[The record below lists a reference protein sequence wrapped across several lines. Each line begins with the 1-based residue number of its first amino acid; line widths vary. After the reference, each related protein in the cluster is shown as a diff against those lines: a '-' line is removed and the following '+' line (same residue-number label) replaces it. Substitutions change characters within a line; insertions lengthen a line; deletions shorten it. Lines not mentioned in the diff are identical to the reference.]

1 MAAAVSVSQRREER
15 VRSLNT
21 PRQKGSLYQQPVT
34 VSITEALS
42 LGHRVT
48 SLDTRAILLRNNDG
62 GEVVLLV
69 LVLVV
74 CVCVGGRG
82 GDLDLSVPLS
92 PLSKVKPHKYKESC
106 STGATT
112 TATTITTTIATTTRV
127 PQEKLLCF
135 TLLTIW

>member
-15 VRSLNT
+15 VRSLNA
-21 PRQKGSLYQQPVT
+21 PRQKSSLYQQPVS

-42 LGHRVT
+42 LGHRLT

-74 CVCVGGRG
+74 CACVLGR
-82 GDLDLSVPLS
+82 DLDLSVPLS
-92 PLSKVKPHKYKESC
+92 PLLKVKPHKYKESC
-106 STGATT
+106 STGASTG
-112 TATTITTTIATTTRV
+112 ATPTRI
-127 PQEKLLCF
+127 P
-135 TLLTIW
+135 